1 MEDMNMADINRV
13 NRRMIIQDVFGC
25 SEDDNIF
32 DEDGES
38 FADVE
43 MNPSSNAFSNAQ
55 INHSNESFIL
65 SIEEGPKKGMW
76 FDSVDRLYEFYKEHT
91 RLKGFSVAKRCA
103 SKGKGE
109 MYRYQTIYCDKG
121 RRPDAEKFTKRINCP
136 VWVNAVLRDNG
147 LWEVTKIISEH
158 NHELDP
164 STSRLLEVQ
173 AGGPENLSCIPKDI
187 KNFIESNRRSH
198 LEDGD
203 VEAIRSLFVT
213 MQKKDGNF
221 FYTIRVD
228 NENRLSDVFW
238 VHSRGRAVYEEF
250 HYVVSFDTTYLVN
263 RYKMPF
269 ATIVGVNHHDQ
280 SILLGCALVAH
291 EDAETFRWLFN
302 AWLEAMGGIHPT
314 AILTDQCEAIRRAIR
329 EVMPNTRHRFCLWHI
344 LCKVPEKFQNVA
356 DFGNAVQEF
365 KAVIYDSLSIEMFE
379 SNWTNLKTKYGLETN
394 D

>member
-13 NRRMIIQDVFGC
+13 NRMIIQDVFGC

-43 MNPSSNAFSNAQ
+43 MNPTSNAFSNAQ
-55 INHSNESFIL
+55 NNHSNESFIL
-65 SIEEGPKKGMW
+65 SIEEGPKMGMW

-136 VWVNAVLRDNG
+136 VQVNAVLRDNG
-147 LWEVTKIISEH
+147 LWEVTKIILEH

-164 STSRLLEVQ
+164 STSRV
-173 AGGPENLSCIPKDI
+173 
-187 KNFIESNRRSH
+187 
-198 LEDGD
+198 
-203 VEAIRSLFVT
+203 
-213 MQKKDGNF
+213 
-221 FYTIRVD
+221 
-228 NENRLSDVFW
+228 
-238 VHSRGRAVYEEF
+238 VYEEF
-250 HYVVSFDTTYLVN
+250 HDVVSFDTTYLVN

-291 EDAETFRWLFN
+291 EDAETFR
-302 AWLEAMGGIHPT
+302 
-314 AILTDQCEAIRRAIR
+314 
-329 EVMPNTRHRFCLWHI
+329 FCLWHI
-344 LCKVPEKFQNVA
+344 LRKVPEKFQNVA
-356 DFGNAVQEF
+356 DFSNAVQEF
-365 KAVIYDSLSIEMFE
+365 KAVIYDSLSTEMFE

-394 D
+394 DWLAKLYSYQEQWCLCF